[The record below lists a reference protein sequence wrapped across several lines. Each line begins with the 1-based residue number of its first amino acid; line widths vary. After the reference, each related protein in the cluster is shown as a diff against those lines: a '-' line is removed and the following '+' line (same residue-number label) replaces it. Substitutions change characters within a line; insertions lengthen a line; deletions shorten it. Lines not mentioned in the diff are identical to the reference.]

1 MLQRELG
8 PPSTMWPHCRIGRHD
23 KWTASEETAAML
35 VCANK
40 EVLSNVA
47 SLVLEVDEAGQYGIR
62 GDQMD
67 NPIHH
72 IPEGGQGLWRTR

>member
-1 MLQRELG
+1 
-8 PPSTMWPHCRIGRHD
+8 
-23 KWTASEETAAML
+23 ML

-67 NPIHH
+67 NPI
-72 IPEGGQGLWRTR
+72 